1 MKLLFLGDV
10 VGKSGRDVVANH
22 LARVKKELGIDFC
35 IVNGENA
42 ANGFGV
48 NEKIINTFV
57 TNGANVVTCGD
68 HTFDQKETKFFI
80 GQYPQML
87 RPANMP
93 PQLPGKGF
101 SVYSV
106 NNDKKILVIHLMCQL
121 FMRFQVN
128 CPFEVVTNILS
139 KYQLGKDVNY
149 IFVDIH
155 GEATSEKMAIGHYLD
170 GKVSAVVGTH
180 THVPTADVQIFPK
193 GTAYHTDAGMCGDYD
208 SVIGFRKDISI
219 PNFLNKIRGPNKM
232 EPAESDGTMCGTY
245 VELDDN
251 TGLAKKID
259 YIRVGG
265 RLKQHMPQSI

>member
-22 LARVKKELGIDFC
+22 LSRLKKELQIDFC
-35 IVNGENA
+35 VVNGENS

-48 NEKIINTFV
+48 NEKIIDNFITQ
-57 TNGANVVTCGD
+57 GANVITCGD

-80 GQYPQML
+80 NKYHQML
-87 RPANMP
+87 RPVNLPA
-93 PQLPGKGF
+93 QLPGKGF
-101 SVYSV
+101 DVYSL
-106 NNDKKILVIHLMCQL
+106 NDGRKILVIHLMCQL

-128 CPFEVVTNILS
+128 CPFEAVTNILA

-149 IFVDIH
+149 IFVDVH
-155 GEATSEKMAIGHYLD
+155 GEATSEKMAMGHYLD
-170 GKVSAVVGTH
+170 GKVSAVFGTH

-208 SVIGFRKDISI
+208 SVIGFRKDISV

-232 EPAESDGTMCGTY
+232 EPAEGDGTLCGTY
-245 VELDDN
+245 VELDDKS
-251 TGLAKKID
+251 GLAKKVD
-259 YIRVGG
+259 YVRVGG
-265 RLKQHMPQSI
+265 RLKQNIPT